1 VRRRRSS
8 IVVAAFSGIVHAMSG
23 SAVAQSPHVTAEGF
37 LGHAG
42 FLDDATIS
50 HSVWGAAARWYVL
63 PRVAVGPELVYFKG
77 PRDDRDLVITGNVTF
92 DFVAGRRITPFLVAG
107 GGMFRHTDK
116 FSGQTFTSTEGTFT
130 AGGGVRVPIGQRLY
144 IAPEIRV
151 GWEPHYRV
159 NVALGWRFGD

>member
-1 VRRRRSS
+1 VTRRYSR
-8 IVVAAFSGIVHAMSG
+8 IVVAAFAGIVYTTSG
-23 SAVAQSPHVTAEGF
+23 SAFAQTAPASAEGF

-42 FLDDATIS
+42 FLDDATIN

-77 PRDDRDLVITGNVTF
+77 PRDDRDLVLTGNLTF

-107 GGMFRHTDK
+107 GGLFRHTDK

-130 AGGGVRVPIGQRLY
+130 AGGGVRVPVGQHLY
-144 IAPEIRV
+144 IAPELRV